1 MARSTHI
8 AFSFTALL
16 ILAAL
21 TLSADR
27 VEHWSFQRPVRPP
40 VPSPSNLK
48 HGDHVRNPI
57 DAFVF
62 QKLEQEGLPPA
73 PHADKATLIRRAS
86 FDLIG
91 LPPTPEEVAEFIDDP
106 SPEAFPK
113 LIDRLLA
120 SPHYGE
126 RWGRHWL
133 DVARYADSG
142 GYETDM
148 YFRNAWRY
156 RDYVVKSFNDDKPYD
171 TFVQEQI
178 AGDEIWPDNL
188 DLDPKRV
195 YVIPEEKRRHLEA
208 RIGTG
213 LYALTPLIHESSLD
227 AVRLKYETMTD
238 WIDTTGSAFLG
249 LTLGC
254 ARCHE
259 HKFDPLTQRDYFAL
273 QATFVGSRV
282 VEVSIAS
289 RHELFD
295 FWQAYPHI
303 IAVDEARRA
312 YRLFERK
319 FRGRKLTTEE
329 KEEKRRLLEGIAQAV
344 LTLPRSGPVSQDK
357 WDGLMELPTVSVLG
371 HHRPELVKP
380 VYLLE
385 RGELS
390 QPKERISPGLPSV
403 LARATGR
410 GDQLPG
416 PFGSRKELALWLTRP
431 DHPLTARVMAN
442 RIWHWHVGRGIVAT
456 PNDFGSHGQPP
467 THPALLDWLATESVA
482 GGWSMKAMHRLI
494 MLSSTYQMSSNYGT
508 ADHLARDPDNRY
520 VWRMNRRRLEA
531 EALWDSVHAV
541 AGTLNLK
548 MRGRP
553 VVPPLAADELAALR
567 RPWEWPVAA
576 DPAEHTR
583 RGLYILVRR
592 NFRFPMFESFD
603 APVTSAS
610 CPSRDSTT
618 VAPQALWSLNNPSVF
633 RQAQAFAGR
642 VLAETS
648 AQSASTGSLA
658 EATDGDWVE
667 HAWLVALARRP
678 TSQEKAQALALLEK
692 FVERAAT
699 GKAEALENPPAILVA
714 LPPQRATALVKLS
727 LAIYNLN
734 EFAFVD

>member
-1 MARSTHI
+1 M
-8 AFSFTALL
+8 
-16 ILAAL
+16 
-21 TLSADR
+21 
-27 VEHWSFQRPVRPP
+27 
-40 VPSPSNLK
+40 
-48 HGDHVRNPI
+48 
-57 DAFVF
+57 
-62 QKLEQEGLPPA
+62 
-73 PHADKATLIRRAS
+73 
-86 FDLIG
+86 
-91 LPPTPEEVAEFIDDP
+91 AEFVEDP
-106 SPEAFPK
+106 SPEAFPR

-142 GYETDM
+142 GYETDI
-148 YFRNAWRY
+148 YYRNAWRY

-178 AGDEIWPDNL
+178 AGDELWPDNL

-195 YVIPEEKRRHLEA
+195 WVVPEDKWRHLEA
-208 RIGTG
+208 RMGTG
-213 LYALTPLIHESSLD
+213 LYALTPVIHESALD

-238 WIDTTGSAFLG
+238 WIDTTGSAFMG
-249 LTLGC
+249 LTIGC

-273 QATFVGSRV
+273 QAAFVSSRV
-282 VEVSIAS
+282 VEIPLSS
-289 RHELFD
+289 QHDLFD
-295 FWQAYPHI
+295 FWQVYPRVLAI
-303 IAVDEARRA
+303 DEARRA
-312 YRLFERK
+312 YMLFQGK
-319 FRGRKLTTEE
+319 IAGREPTEE
-329 KEEKRRLLEGIAQAV
+329 EKKESRRLLEGIAHAV
-344 LTLPRSGPVSQDK
+344 LKLPRRGPVARNGY
-357 WDGLMELPTVSVLG
+357 DGLMELPTASVLG
-371 HHRPELVKP
+371 HHRPELIKP
-380 VYLLE
+380 VHLLE

-390 QPKERISPGLPSV
+390 QPQERIRPGLPTV
-403 LARATGR
+403 LAEATGR
-410 GDQLPG
+410 DDQLPG

-442 RIWHWHVGRGIVAT
+442 RIWHWHIGRGIVAT

-467 THPALLDWLATESVA
+467 THPALLDWLATELVE
-482 GGWSMKAMHRLI
+482 GGWSIKSMHRLI

-508 ADHLARDPDNRY
+508 ADHLARDPDNRH

-553 VVPPLAADELAALR
+553 VVPPLADDEIAALR
-567 RPWEWPVAA
+567 EPWHWPVAA

-618 VAPQALWSLNNPSVF
+618 VAPQALWSMNNPSVF

-642 VLAETS
+642 MLVETT
-648 AQSASTGSLA
+648 AQAALTGSSA
-658 EATDGDWVE
+658 VATDGDWVD
-667 HAWLVALARRP
+667 HAWLVALSRRP
-678 TSQEKAQALALLEK
+678 TPQEKSQALVLLEN
-692 FVERAAT
+692 FAERAAT
-699 GKAEALENPPAILVA
+699 NGASALENPPAILAA
-714 LPPQRATALVKLS
+714 LPPHRAAAFVKLS